1 MKSIYESTG
10 KGYTQQGDYL
20 LPNLQLNEEP
30 EYNIGIWGQRY
41 RQHLKSNHKIIYYN
55 YLTKGTLYQ
64 HLAEVNERAESMLD
78 QLVKSLA
85 EKENITE
92 QLKEND
98 MLLLVKKMNNIR
110 NRAME
115 IMNSELIYV

>member
-1 MKSIYESTG
+1 MKSIYERTG

-98 MLLLVKKMNNIR
+98 MLLWVKKMNNIR

>member
-98 MLLLVKKMNNIR
+98 MLLWVKKMNNIL

>member
-1 MKSIYESTG
+1 MKSIYERTG

-20 LPNLQLNEEP
+20 LPNLQLNGEP

-41 RQHLKSNHKIIYYN
+41 RQYLKTQHKVLYYN

-64 HLAEVNERAESMLD
+64 HLAEVDKRAENMFD
-78 QLVKSLA
+78 KLVQSLA

-98 MLLLVKKMNNIR
+98 MLLWVNKKNNIP
-110 NRAME
+110 NRAIE
-115 IMNSELIYV
+115 IVNSEVIYV

>member
-98 MLLLVKKMNNIR
+98 MLIWFKILNNIR

>member
-98 MLLLVKKMNNIR
+98 MILWVKKMNNIR

>member
-41 RQHLKSNHKIIYYN
+41 RHHLKSNHKIIYYN

-98 MLLLVKKMNNIR
+98 MLLWVKKMNNIR

>member
-55 YLTKGTLYQ
+55 YLIKGTLYQ

-78 QLVKSLA
+78 QLVKSFA

-98 MLLLVKKMNNIR
+98 MLLWVKKMNNIR